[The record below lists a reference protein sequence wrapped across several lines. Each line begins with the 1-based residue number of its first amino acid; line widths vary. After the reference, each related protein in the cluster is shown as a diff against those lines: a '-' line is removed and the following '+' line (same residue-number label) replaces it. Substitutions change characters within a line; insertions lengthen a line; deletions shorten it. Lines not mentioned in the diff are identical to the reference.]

1 MYNIDLY
8 FHMTYFMYFFFICLL
23 SAYTNVP
30 KYVRKAIVYKYGLNN
45 ELFIEHI
52 VEPSVET
59 TVELEPT
66 INSTVEPI
74 VKSTVEKYEDK
85 YLTKFKGFSGDYF
98 FTEEEELLESDK
110 FVQLM
115 CEFET
120 NLNKELNN
128 IKPILGKIEQ
138 IIELYPT
145 SEGFI
150 NKLTKYFDIKD
161 EYEDDPDDYDLEE
174 LYNDL
179 QNDYNKYK
187 KELKNLEQTDIP
199 EQELKDKARSYILD
213 KKLDGYI
220 NNYVLET
227 TPLGNVYM
235 RYNHNK
241 KSFEYFSNNTIPY
254 RYLEAVGR
262 KYVITFMC
270 KFLFVD
276 LEEELKKSSD
286 KQTLEKENPTNITK
300 DHDKNKNKKRENPK
314 TMLAKHYGKEMKM
327 EQNIKSFIPQ
337 IKVNLPNVKTNDNQ
351 LLKEN
356 ANRYTWEGRISNL
369 SLLKKAEKKT
379 TLSFADFKK
388 IKQNKS

>member
-23 SAYTNVP
+23 STYTNLP
-30 KYVRKAIVYKYGLNN
+30 KYVRKAIINKYGLNN
-45 ELFIEHI
+45 ELLIEQI

-59 TVELEPT
+59 TVELEPIKET
-66 INSTVEPI
+66 
-74 VKSTVEKYEDK
+74 TVEKYEDK
-85 YLTKFKGFSGDYF
+85 YLTKFKAFSSDYF
-98 FTEEEELLESDK
+98 FTEEELLLESDK
-110 FVQLM
+110 IIELM

-120 NLNKELNN
+120 NLNEELNN
-128 IKPILGKIEQ
+128 IKQKLGKIEQ
-138 IIELYPT
+138 IIELWPT
-145 SEGFI
+145 GEGLI

-161 EYEDDPDDYDLEE
+161 EYNDDPDDYDLDE

-179 QNDYNKYK
+179 QNDYNNFQKEQK
-187 KELKNLEQTDIP
+187 KLEETDIP
-199 EQELKDKARSYILD
+199 EKELKDKAHSYILD

-262 KYVITFMC
+262 KYVMTFMC
-270 KFLFVD
+270 KSLFVD

-286 KQTLEKENPTNITK
+286 KQTLEKENAINLSK
-300 DHDKNKNKKRENPK
+300 DHDHDKNKNKNKNKENPK
-314 TMLAKHYGKEMKM
+314 TMLAKYYGKEMKM
-327 EQNIKSFIPQ
+327 EQNIKSSIPQ

-356 ANRYTWEGRISNL
+356 ANRYTWEGRVSNL
-369 SLLKKAEKKT
+369 SLLKKVEKKPS
-379 TLSFADFKK
+379 LSFADFKK
-388 IKQNKS
+388 IKQNKR